1 MYQIALCDDEE
12 KELDRIETYL
22 AGYQDKRQTQK
33 YRVRRF
39 TSGEAMVDLIR
50 EELYMPDLI
59 LLDIFMSGI
68 TGMDAAKEMRGMGCG
83 VPIIFLTTSRDHA
96 LCAYE
101 VDAVQYLVKPLDQD
115 RFYHAMDSAMSRMR
129 KEQESQIVI
138 KVAGGVRQLSPSD
151 ILYCESQKNYQI
163 LYLAGAECRVRM
175 TTENLWKLLADFPQF
190 GRCGRSYIL
199 NMDHIISVDREEIL
213 MDSGR
218 AIYIPRNKA
227 TEFKKRYFAYYF
239 QQGRA

>member
-22 AGYQDKRQTQK
+22 AGYQDKRQTQT

-68 TGMDAAKEMRGMGCG
+68 TGMDAAKEMRGMGCSM
-83 VPIIFLTTSRDHA
+83 PIIFLTTSRDHA

-101 VDAVQYLVKPLDQD
+101 VDAIQYLVKPLDQD

-138 KVAGGVRQLSPSD
+138 KVAGGARQLSPGD

-163 LYLAGAECRVRM
+163 LYLAGAECKVRM
-175 TTENLWKLLADFPQF
+175 TTENLWRLLADFPQF

-199 NMDHIISVDREEIL
+199 NMDHIIAVDREEIL
-213 MDSGR
+213 MDSGS

-227 TEFKKRYFAYYF
+227 AEFKKRYFAYYF

>member
-12 KELDRIETYL
+12 KELDRIEMYL

-138 KVAGGVRQLSPSD
+138 KVAGGARQLSPSD

>member
-213 MDSGR
+213 KDSGR

>member
-96 LCAYE
+96 LCAY

>member
-213 MDSGR
+213 MDSGM

>member
-1 MYQIALCDDEE
+1 MPGGRKAPFPPPSARRRHGHSLPIQAAL
-12 KELDRIETYL
+12 
-22 AGYQDKRQTQK
+22 
-33 YRVRRF
+33 
-39 TSGEAMVDLIR
+39 
-50 EELYMPDLI
+50 
-59 LLDIFMSGI
+59 
-68 TGMDAAKEMRGMGCG
+68 
-83 VPIIFLTTSRDHA
+83 PIIFLTTSRDHA

-175 TTENLWKLLADFPQF
+175 TTENLWKLLADFLSLADAAVP
-190 GRCGRSYIL
+190 
-199 NMDHIISVDREEIL
+199 
-213 MDSGR
+213 
-218 AIYIPRNKA
+218 IY
-227 TEFKKRYFAYYF
+227 
-239 QQGRA
+239 

>member
-1 MYQIALCDDEE
+1 MYQIAVCDDEE
-12 KELDRIETYL
+12 KELDRIEMYL

>member
-12 KELDRIETYL
+12 KELDRIEMYL

-33 YRVRRF
+33 YRVRRV

>member
-138 KVAGGVRQLSPSD
+138 KVAGGVRQLSPGD

-199 NMDHIISVDREEIL
+199 NMDHIISVDLEEIL

>member
-1 MYQIALCDDEE
+1 M
-12 KELDRIETYL
+12 
-22 AGYQDKRQTQK
+22 
-33 YRVRRF
+33 
-39 TSGEAMVDLIR
+39 
-50 EELYMPDLI
+50 
-59 LLDIFMSGI
+59 
-68 TGMDAAKEMRGMGCG
+68 
-83 VPIIFLTTSRDHA
+83 PIIFLTTSRDHA

>member
-12 KELDRIETYL
+12 KELDRIEMYL

-129 KEQESQIVI
+129 KEQESQIGI

-175 TTENLWKLLADFPQF
+175 TTENLGKLLADFPQF

>member
-138 KVAGGVRQLSPSD
+138 KVAGGVRQ
-151 ILYCESQKNYQI
+151 
-163 LYLAGAECRVRM
+163 CRVRM

>member
-151 ILYCESQKNYQI
+151 ILYCESQKNYH
-163 LYLAGAECRVRM
+163 LPVL
-175 TTENLWKLLADFPQF
+175 
-190 GRCGRSYIL
+190 
-199 NMDHIISVDREEIL
+199 
-213 MDSGR
+213 
-218 AIYIPRNKA
+218 
-227 TEFKKRYFAYYF
+227 
-239 QQGRA
+239 

>member
-12 KELDRIETYL
+12 KELDRIEMYL

>member
-22 AGYQDKRQTQK
+22 AGYQDARQTQK

-96 LCAYE
+96 LYAYE
-101 VDAVQYLVKPLDQD
+101 VDAVQYLVKPLDQG
-115 RFYHAMDSAMSRMR
+115 RFFDAKDSAISRMR
-129 KEQESQIVI
+129 KERKGQIVV
-138 KVAGGVRQLSPSD
+138 KVAGGMRQLCPDD

-175 TTENLWKLLADFPQF
+175 TTENLWKLLADYPQF

-213 MDSGR
+213 MDRGR

-227 TEFKKRYFAYYF
+227 AEFKKLYFAYYF
-239 QQGRA
+239 QQGRT

>member
-115 RFYHAMDSAMSRMR
+115 RFYHAMDSDAKGTGEPDRHKGGRGSASAEPKRYPVLR
-129 KEQESQIVI
+129 VPEKLSDPVSGR
-138 KVAGGVRQLSPSD
+138 GGVQSSYDHGKPLEASGGFSSVWQMRPFLYTEHGPHYFCGPGGDPYGQRQGHLHP
-151 ILYCESQKNYQI
+151 QK
-163 LYLAGAECRVRM
+163 
-175 TTENLWKLLADFPQF
+175 
-190 GRCGRSYIL
+190 
-199 NMDHIISVDREEIL
+199 
-213 MDSGR
+213 
-218 AIYIPRNKA
+218 
-227 TEFKKRYFAYYF
+227 
-239 QQGRA
+239 QGDGI